1 MKISSSKNYVI
12 FDFGASSGRTITGA
26 YDGKKITWE
35 ELDKLSGILEKS
47 VSFKCFI
54 DVGDQRFSSPQNDMP
69 KVIINF
75 CKETGQTAPES
86 RS

>member
-1 MKISSSKNYVI
+1 MKISSSKNYII
-12 FDFGASSGRTITGA
+12 FDFGASSGRTITGT

-54 DVGDQRFSSPQNDMP
+54 DVGTRDFHHLRMICQ
-69 KVIINF
+69 K
-75 CKETGQTAPES
+75 
-86 RS
+86 